1 MKVGFALALG
11 VLLVTSNAAIRA
23 DAPVIEPGVYIYD
36 GNLPIEVDRHSS
48 PCVVDW
54 NNDGAK
60 DLVVG
65 QFGYGYITLF
75 LNRGSDVNPVFEG
88 GELIESNGTPIT
100 TSYG

>member
-1 MKVGFALALG
+1 MKTGLMLALG
-11 VLLVTSNAAIRA
+11 VLLLSSGTALRA
-23 DAPVIEPGVYIYD
+23 DAPVLEPGVYIYD
-36 GNLPIEVDRHSS
+36 GTLPIEVDRHSS

-65 QFGYGYITLF
+65 QFGYGHITLF
-75 LNRGSDVNPVFEG
+75 VNRDSDVNPKFEG
-88 GELIESNGTPIT
+88 GEFIESNGTPIT